1 MFHYTY
7 INHHALAPVCYLT
20 PDKKVYVLAWVP
32 MTMELLI
39 DPRGRLLSLRIAAIR
54 VLDRLAKYK
63 VIRPKAV
70 NLCEFLAAYPS

>member
-7 INHHALAPVCYLT
+7 VNHHAVAPVCQVGSDNRIYA
-20 PDKKVYVLAWVP
+20 LAWVP
-32 MTMELLI
+32 MTMELMI
-39 DPRGRLLSLRIAAIR
+39 DPRGRLLNLRIAAIR

-63 VIRPKAV
+63 FIRPKAV